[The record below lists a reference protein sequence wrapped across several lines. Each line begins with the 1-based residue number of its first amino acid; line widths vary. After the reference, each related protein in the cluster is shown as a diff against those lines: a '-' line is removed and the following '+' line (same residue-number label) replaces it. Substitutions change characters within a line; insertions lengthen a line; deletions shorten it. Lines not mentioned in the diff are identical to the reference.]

1 MIVVIFWLQSAAR
14 LVLEKGVNPA
24 DVRKTHIMFGQN
36 YFIVVFLQIK
46 DSVCSPGGTTIYG
59 IQKMEAKGTRGAY
72 MDAVLAATE
81 RAKELKPK

>member
-1 MIVVIFWLQSAAR
+1 MCVCVCVCVCYVVL
-14 LVLEKGVNPA
+14 
-24 DVRKTHIMFGQN
+24 
-36 YFIVVFLQIK
+36 LQIK

-59 IQKMEAKGTRGAY
+59 IQKMEAKGLRGAF